1 MGASFFAVNAT
12 LSLIN
17 QTFKDQTV
25 MTAIR
30 SNHHKNFHCLWAV
43 ICEEKATHF
52 AKEKFMAQI
61 TDTLLADIRARFAHV
76 SDCPFSG
83 PRIFFENAGGA
94 LTLNSVVTTTA
105 KFAAIPDNQG
115 RANAG
120 AEALVN
126 IIKTAKADMAMFFN
140 APQGQFFVGES
151 GTELTYRLIRTAVM
165 GTPAGSVI
173 GSTVEH
179 PASRSAAKHWAT
191 AANKPYISV
200 PHDDAT
206 GLVTADAY
214 TKLMTP
220 DVRVATILHT
230 SPVTGM
236 AIDVARIASAIRAI
250 SPDCFIIVD
259 GIQHASH
266 GLIDIATYDVDG
278 YVVSP
283 YKVFSRHGYGVAWA
297 SDRLSK
303 LPLEALIDGPLEN
316 WEMGTRDTGAYAT
329 FSDVVHYFEWLGSQV
344 SDAKDRRA
352 RVEAAGAAIKAH
364 EKTLTDTMLNGTGN
378 LPGLL
383 DFDGVTIV
391 GGADNPARE
400 GLVCF
405 ALDSVPA
412 LDIVEK
418 LNDQGIRTHIRKA
431 DHYSGNILTPLGLQA
446 AVRVSMCHYNSLE
459 EVTAFLAAMKSIA
472 DNA

>member
-1 MGASFFAVNAT
+1 
-12 LSLIN
+12 
-17 QTFKDQTV
+17 
-25 MTAIR
+25 
-30 SNHHKNFHCLWAV
+30 
-43 ICEEKATHF
+43 
-52 AKEKFMAQI
+52 MAQI
-61 TDTLLADIRARFAHV
+61 TDTILTKIRAQFAHID
-76 SDCPFSG
+76 SCPFSG

-94 LTLNSVVTTTA
+94 LTLNSVVETSA

-120 AEALVN
+120 AKALVD
-126 IIKTAKADMAMFFN
+126 IIKTAKSDMAVFFN

-151 GTELTYRLIRTAVM
+151 GTELTFRLIRAAAM
-165 GTPAGSVI
+165 GTPDGAII
-173 GSTVEH
+173 GSTIEH
-179 PASRSAAKHWAT
+179 PASRSAAQHWAKL
-191 AANKPYISV
+191 AGMRYISV

-214 TKLMTP
+214 AARMTP

-236 AIDVARIASAIRAI
+236 AIDVRAVAAAIRAV

-266 GLIDIATYDVDG
+266 GHIDIASYDIDG

-297 SDRLSK
+297 SERLSK
-303 LPLEALIDGPLEN
+303 LPLEALIGGPSQT

-329 FSDVVHYFEWLGSQV
+329 FSDVVGYFDWLGAQV
-344 SDAKDRRA
+344 SDAPDRRT
-352 RVEAAGAAIKAH
+352 RIEAAGAAIKAH
-364 EKTLTDTMLNGTGN
+364 EKLLTDTMLHGTGN
-378 LPGLL
+378 LAGLVDL
-383 DFDGVTIV
+383 AGVTIV
-391 GGADNPARE
+391 GGTDNPARE

-405 ALDSVPA
+405 ALDHVPA
-412 LDIVEK
+412 ADIVDR
-418 LNDQGIRTHIRKA
+418 LNASGIRTHIRKA
-431 DHYSGNILTPLGLQA
+431 DHYSGNVLDPLGLTA
-446 AVRVSMCHYNSLE
+446 AVRVSICHYNSAQ
-459 EVTAFLAAMKSIA
+459 EVAAFLAAMKGIA